1 MKKRASIYRF
11 SWFNAWFAIKLL
23 IVIGL
28 WGLCYQC
35 FEVVKN
41 IEPLKTFV
49 PNEILGVETDATVAQ
64 VKKAYRKL
72 SREKHPDKNPDEDT
86 TEQFMKVKTA
96 YEILNDPEKRVLYDV
111 YGTVDFSGDDKMW
124 SMIQQRFKNQTE
136 QKA

>member
-41 IEPLKTFV
+41 SEPLKTVV
-49 PNEILGVETDATVAQ
+49 PNEMLGVETDATVAQ

-72 SREKHPDKNPDEDT
+72 SREKHPDKNPDNPDAVEEFISIT
-86 TEQFMKVKTA
+86 KA
-96 YEILNDPEKRVLYDV
+96 YTIMTDEKARENFLK
-111 YGTVDFSGDDKMW
+111 YGNPDGKG
-124 SMIQQRFKNQTE
+124 SMAVGIALPKFLQNQDY
-136 QKA
+136 